1 MKAKKDMAS
10 LRRLINQQLKSFG
23 YEITK
28 EKKRNFVN
36 PDRLEKA
43 DKYLERYREIISDP
57 LNMLIQK
64 VPEAGY
70 VDKMGCV
77 ILHNGNRVPIEGP
90 LAYYKDFSDILV
102 INRGVHEPLEEFCF
116 QQAIEKLNITNP
128 NMLELGCY
136 WAHYS
141 MWFMKAFPNATCFM
155 VEPDPD
161 NIKCGKNNFEINH
174 LKGEFIRSFVGN
186 SGFKVD
192 AFLSEKG
199 LSGIDLLH
207 SDIQGFEVEMLE
219 GASDLLNRKAAKYAF
234 VSTHSQDLHR
244 SVVEVLSSFG
254 YRIEVSADVD
264 FETTSSD
271 GFVLASSPLVEPVFQ
286 NFKPLGRTA
295 IARSSSSE
303 IGHFIANTM
312 SRISQK

>member
-1 MKAKKDMAS
+1 MAS
-10 LRRLINQQLKSFG
+10 LRRLINKQLKSLG

-28 EKKRNFVN
+28 EKTRVFVN
-36 PDRLEKA
+36 SDRLEKA

-57 LNMLIQK
+57 LNVLIEK

-70 VDKMGCV
+70 VDKTGCV

-102 INRGVHEPLEEFCF
+102 VNRGVHEPLEEFCF
-116 QQAIEKLNITNP
+116 QQLIRKLDIASPT
-128 NMLELGCY
+128 MIELGCY

-141 MWFMKAFPNATCFM
+141 MWFLKAFPNATCFM

-161 NIKCGKNNFEINH
+161 NIMCGKNNFQIND
-174 LKGEFIRSFVGN
+174 LKGEFIRSFVGD

-192 AFLSEKG
+192 AFVREKG
-199 LSGIDLLH
+199 LSVIDLLH

-244 SVVEVLSSFG
+244 SVVELLSSFG

-264 FETTSSD
+264 IETTSSD
-271 GFVLASSPLVEPVFQ
+271 GFVLASSPLVEPVFE

-295 IARSSSSE
+295 IAHSSASK
-303 IGHFIANTM
+303 IGHYIANTM
-312 SRISQK
+312 SQISQK